1 MTLETLNQANGIF
14 KTIEKL
20 EIEKDQL
27 SKYYIKIESLTK
39 KEIEELIQIAMVNTS
54 FAINTFKKQLEN
66 L

>member
-20 EIEKDQL
+20 EIEKDKL
-27 SKYYIKIESLTK
+27 SKYYSKTESLTK

>member
-20 EIEKDQL
+20 EIEKDKL
-27 SKYYIKIESLTK
+27 SKYYSKIESLTE

>member
-39 KEIEELIQIAMVNTS
+39 KEIEELIQIAMVYTS